1 MGVLGGKPMTRD
13 DALLILNIEKPEE
26 GVELDPKHIM
36 ERFDTL
42 IEKNQVEKGGSFYI

>member
-1 MGVLGGKPMTRD
+1 MDEAKVGEDGHLKE
-13 DALLILNIEKPEE
+13 NI
-26 GVELDPKHIM
+26 DPKKIM